1 MCQST
6 QRQILH
12 LPLAVTPKKSF
23 GALRQPETSE
33 LYCFKLG
40 KCLTT
45 ASLRVTLHR
54 QIWPQTSENSSWKE
68 IFKGVQLKFPLPKS
82 EISELNLS

>member
-12 LPLAVTPKKSF
+12 LSLAVTPKKSF
-23 GALRQPETSE
+23 GALRQSETSE

-45 ASLRVTLHR
+45 ASLSDSPST
-54 QIWPQTSENSSWKE
+54 NSAANIRE
-68 IFKGVQLKFPLPKS
+68 QFLERDI
-82 EISELNLS
+82 